1 MNDNAREIFVK
12 QFKKW
17 LSLTGKTQADV
28 ARGLNIP
35 KTTVANWYH
44 GVRYP
49 RPDAMQRLADFFGIR
64 MEELISDNFDPA
76 TYMGENY
83 MLGKTFDNIYPIDV
97 QKIPMLGTIACGEPI
112 YADEDRES
120 YVLCGTEIKA
130 DFCLRCKGDS
140 MVNARIYDND
150 IVFIRKQDIVSNG
163 EIAAVIIDDEVTLKR
178 FYYYRDQNLVI
189 LKPENSKYEDIVLTG
204 EKLNQVKVLG
214 KAVAFQSDVI

>member
-1 MNDNAREIFVK
+1 MSEIVCEIKDRIIQALRIRNMNAK
-12 QFKKW
+12 Q
-17 LSLTGKTQADV
+17 LSDLTK
-28 ARGLNIP
+28 IP
-35 KTTVANWYH
+35 KSSISQYMSGYAKPKQDRIY
-44 GVRYP
+44 
-49 RPDAMQRLADFFGIR
+49 
-64 MEELISDNFDPA
+64 LISQALNVNP
-76 TYMGENY
+76 TWL
-83 MLGKTFDNIYPIDV
+83 LGYDVNMEDDIQNVMKSFDNIYPIDV

-150 IVFIRKQDIVSNG
+150 IVFISKQDIVSNG

-189 LKPENSKYEDIVLTG
+189 LKPENSKYEDIVLSG
-204 EKLNQVKVLG
+204 EKLNKVKVLG
-214 KAVAFQSDVI
+214 KAIAFQSDVI

>member
-1 MNDNAREIFVK
+1 MSEIVCEIKDRIIQALRIRNMNAK
-12 QFKKW
+12 Q
-17 LSLTGKTQADV
+17 LSDLTK
-28 ARGLNIP
+28 IP
-35 KTTVANWYH
+35 KSSISQYMSGYAKPKQDRIY
-44 GVRYP
+44 
-49 RPDAMQRLADFFGIR
+49 
-64 MEELISDNFDPA
+64 LISQALNVNP
-76 TYMGENY
+76 TWL
-83 MLGKTFDNIYPIDV
+83 LGYDVNMEDDIQNVMKSFDNIYPIEV

-150 IVFIRKQDIVSNG
+150 IVFISKQDIVSNG

-189 LKPENSKYEDIVLTG
+189 LKPENSKYEDIVLSG
-204 EKLNQVKVLG
+204 EKLNKVKVLG
-214 KAVAFQSDVI
+214 KAIAFQSDVI

>member
-1 MNDNAREIFVK
+1 MSEIVCEIKDRIIQALRIRNMNAK
-12 QFKKW
+12 Q
-17 LSLTGKTQADV
+17 LSDLTK
-28 ARGLNIP
+28 IP
-35 KTTVANWYH
+35 KSSISQYMSGYAKPKQDRIY
-44 GVRYP
+44 
-49 RPDAMQRLADFFGIR
+49 
-64 MEELISDNFDPA
+64 LISQALNVNP
-76 TYMGENY
+76 TWL
-83 MLGKTFDNIYPIDV
+83 LGYDVNMEDDIQNVMKSFDNIYPIEV

-150 IVFIRKQDIVSNG
+150 IVFISKQDIVSNG

-189 LKPENSKYEDIVLTG
+189 LKPENSKYEDIVLSG
-204 EKLNQVKVLG
+204 EKLNKVKVLG

>member
-1 MNDNAREIFVK
+1 MSEIVCEIKDRIIQALRIRNMNAK
-12 QFKKW
+12 Q
-17 LSLTGKTQADV
+17 LSDLTK
-28 ARGLNIP
+28 IP
-35 KTTVANWYH
+35 KSSISQYMSGYAKPKQDRIY
-44 GVRYP
+44 
-49 RPDAMQRLADFFGIR
+49 
-64 MEELISDNFDPA
+64 LISQALNVNP
-76 TYMGENY
+76 TWL
-83 MLGKTFDNIYPIDV
+83 LGYDVNMEDDIQNVMNSFDNIYPIDI

-189 LKPENSKYEDIVLTG
+189 LKPENSKYEDIVLSG
-204 EKLNQVKVLG
+204 EKLDKVKVLG